1 MDEVKWK
8 WCTMFSLVGGVRK
21 VYQRRNLFV
30 TMKNMPAGY
39 PPLFRPEN
47 IKNPMPEAMKRALDH
62 LKSRLTGADIEWWTT
77 FIAKEREKKE
87 TWEEMT
93 EEHLEGGE
101 SFDISAVFLKSSPS
115 DQDDDEDEEIFRAEA
130 AILCQLNKEHCPER
144 HIREMQVHYVV
155 QTLTASAGR

>member
-1 MDEVKWK
+1 MVYHV
-8 WCTMFSLVGGVRK
+8 LAGGGRK
-21 VYQRRNLFV
+21 EGLPKEEPFV
-30 TMKNMPAGY
+30 IMKNTPAGY

-47 IKNPMPEAMKRALDH
+47 IKNPMPEAMERALDH
-62 LKSRLTGADIEWWTT
+62 LKSRLTGANIEWWTT

-93 EEHLEGGE
+93 EEHLEGRE
-101 SFDISAVFLKSSPS
+101 SFDISAVFFKSSPS
-115 DQDDDEDEEIFRAEA
+115 DQDDNEDEEIFRAEA